1 LTKVRL
7 RLRAKHYSD
16 RTEQIYLHWIK
27 RFILFHGKRH
37 PRDMDASEL
46 EAFLSALA
54 TGRDV
59 DAATQNLALAAVL
72 FLYRKVLI
80 IDLPWLTNVIQRLS

>member
-1 LTKVRL
+1 
-7 RLRAKHYSD
+7 
-16 RTEQIYLHWIK
+16 
-27 RFILFHGKRH
+27 
-37 PRDMDASEL
+37 MDASEL